1 MPTVMMQAPAKLNIT
16 LKIVGRRPDG
26 YHELNSLMVP
36 ISLVDRLAFS
46 PAARGI
52 HLSCQGIPVPENE
65 ENLVFRAAKAFFT
78 RVSRSPSLSI
88 SLTKNIPVAAG
99 LGGGSSDAA
108 ATLKALNGMN
118 SYPLGAEELA
128 EMALGLGADVPFF
141 LHNVPSIARGIG
153 ERLKPVTHWPGFWYV
168 IVTPSFRVSTAWV
181 YGNLKLGLTGSEN
194 SYIVSPLREDWPAI
208 TDLLENDLETV
219 TAVRYPVI
227 ESIKRLLVEA
237 GAEGALMS
245 GSGPSVFG
253 LFRSEQ
259 AAKEAGKYVA
269 SRAEGKVFVAGLYKG

>member
-1 MPTVMMQAPAKLNIT
+1 MPAVMMEAPAKLNIT

-36 ISLVDRLAFS
+36 INLLDRLAFS
-46 PAARGI
+46 PSAPGI
-52 HLSCQGIPVPENE
+52 HLSCHGIPVPGNE

-78 RVSRSPSLSI
+78 RVSGSPSLSI

-108 ATLKALNGMN
+108 TTLKALNGMN
-118 SYPLGAEELA
+118 GYPLGAGELA

-153 ERLKPVTHWPGFWYV
+153 ERLKPITRWPDFWYV
-168 IVTPSFRVSTAWV
+168 VVTPPLPVSTAWV
-181 YGNLKLGLTGSEN
+181 YGNLKLELTGSEN
-194 SYIVSPLREDWPAI
+194 DYIVSPLREDWSTIA
-208 TDLLENDLETV
+208 DLLENDLETV
-219 TAVRYPVI
+219 TTVRYPVI
-227 ESIKRLLVEA
+227 ESIKGLLVEA
-237 GAEGALMS
+237 GADGALMS

-253 LFRSEQ
+253 VFRSEQ

-269 SRAEGKVFVAGLYKG
+269 SRAEGKIFVAGSYKG

>member
-1 MPTVMMQAPAKLNIT
+1 MPAVMMQAPAKLNIT

-36 ISLVDRLAFS
+36 INLVDRLAFS

-52 HLSCQGIPVPENE
+52 HLSCHGIPVPGNE

-118 SYPLGAEELA
+118 GYPLGAEELA

-141 LHNVPSIARGIG
+141 LHNVPSIAGGIG
-153 ERLKPVTHWPGFWYV
+153 ERLKPVLRWPGFWYV
-168 IVTPSFRVSTAWV
+168 IVTPPFRVSTAWV

-194 SYIVSPLREDWPAI
+194 DYIVSPLREDWSTI

-219 TAVRYPVI
+219 TAAHYPVI
-227 ESIKRLLVEA
+227 ESIKGLLAEA
-237 GAEGALMS
+237 GADGALMS

-259 AAKEAGKYVA
+259 AAEEAGKYVT
-269 SRAEGKVFVAGLYKG
+269 SRAEGEVFVVGSYKG